1 LEAGAVSALEVVLAA
16 VLVFDYLPFVVAA
29 EIVVAVVAA
38 VVVVV
43 ASASLALQQ
52 SEVEEEGEVEKWI
65 RLPRCSH

>member
-16 VLVFDYLPFVVAA
+16 VSVFDLPFVVAA
-29 EIVVAVVAA
+29 EIVVAVVVA